1 MASTTSPWN
10 EPSSWHGPKVAC
22 EQANGSGT
30 TQDHQKQFAIT
41 HITKAPITSAPI
53 RSSLIQQLLKEQLED
68 LRDCHEG
75 EVADYIPELAKA
87 NPEDF
92 GIVMATAD
100 GRVYA
105 VGDWEKTFT
114 IQSISKPFMYGL
126 AMSLLSPSF
135 MEKKVGVEPSG
146 DAFNAISLDPRTGI
160 PRNPMINAG
169 AIATAAQVW
178 RHDPGR
184 AEDLTLEFFSSL
196 AGRPLA
202 VNESVYESERASG
215 HRNRAISHL
224 LRNAAVIEEEP
235 EPGLDL
241 YFRQCSIGVTCRD
254 LAVMAATLACQGRN
268 PLTQDE
274 PLNPALTTRMLAV
287 MGSCGM
293 YDYAGQWLYDVGMP
307 AKSGVGGGVLA
318 VVPGRLGIAVYSPR
332 LDAFG
337 NSVRGIATCR
347 RLSQALE
354 LHLFD
359 QTPLQQ
365 SPVRSTYKGTERG
378 SRRWRSTAEA
388 AVLDPLRSQIKV
400 LHAQGVL
407 DFAALENVL
416 ACIEQVATGGAVII
430 LDLGQVSEL
439 PAASSALL
447 QRQSE
452 LLQAAGQQLLL
463 CRSSHLELPAALSR
477 EKFTYA
483 SLDLALEAAEDLLLE
498 RSACEG
504 SAVNGSTA
512 LAAAPKGTPTDACL
526 LGLLAPL
533 AANLREAITER
544 LELRHYAAGSLV
556 MARQQESDQLFL
568 VASGRFSIFLPI
580 PRPEAPARLAR
591 MATFSEG
598 MVFGDA
604 AFFSGELRMA
614 DVVADTDGSCW
625 LLQRSS
631 FEGLQQDNPAAA
643 MALLTQLAI
652 DLGRKVALCGQQ
664 LTLVEDL

>member
-1 MASTTSPWN
+1 M
-10 EPSSWHGPKVAC
+10 
-22 EQANGSGT
+22 
-30 TQDHQKQFAIT
+30 
-41 HITKAPITSAPI
+41 
-53 RSSLIQQLLKEQLED
+53 
-68 LRDCHEG
+68 
-75 EVADYIPELAKA
+75 
-87 NPEDF
+87 
-92 GIVMATAD
+92 
-100 GRVYA
+100 
-105 VGDWEKTFT
+105 GDWEKTFT

-126 AMSLLSPSF
+126 ALSLLSPSF

-178 RHDPGR
+178 SHDPGR
-184 AEDLTLEFFSSL
+184 AEALTLEFFSSL
-196 AGRPLA
+196 AGRPLV

-274 PLNPALTTRMLAV
+274 PLNPAITTRMLAV

-337 NSVRGIATCR
+337 NSLRGIATCR

-365 SPVRSTYKGTERG
+365 SPVRSTYKGTERR

-416 ACIEQVATGGAVII
+416 GSIEQAATDGDVII

-439 PAASSALL
+439 PAASKALL
-447 QRQSE
+447 QRQAE
-452 LLQAAGQQLLL
+452 LLQAAGKQLLL
-463 CRSSHLELPAALSR
+463 CRSSHLELPAALSLER
-477 EKFTYA
+477 FTYA
-483 SLDLALEAAEDLLLE
+483 SLDLALEAAEDLLLDI
-498 RSACEG
+498 SAGEG
-504 SAVNGSTA
+504 SAGEGITGSGS
-512 LAAAPKGTPTDACL
+512 AAPAKETSTDVGL
-526 LGLLAPL
+526 FGLLAPL
-533 AANLREAITER
+533 AADLREAITER
-544 LELRHYAAGSLV
+544 LELRHYPAGTVV

-591 MATFSEG
+591 VATFSKG

-625 LLQRSS
+625 LLQRSA
-631 FEGLQQDNPAAA
+631 FEELQQDNPAAA
-643 MALLTQLAI
+643 IALLTQLAI